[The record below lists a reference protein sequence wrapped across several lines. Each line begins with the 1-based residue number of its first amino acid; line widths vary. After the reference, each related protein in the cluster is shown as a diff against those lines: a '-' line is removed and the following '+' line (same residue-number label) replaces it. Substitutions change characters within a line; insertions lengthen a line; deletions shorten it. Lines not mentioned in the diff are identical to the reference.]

1 LDIVKRNPSVVNIL
15 NGQGTQ
21 YDQARRIMINA
32 VSGAYGS
39 EEKKQLA
46 DDLGQVMNKLT
57 ESEQGALQEFVNLN
71 TIVNAKTLRA
81 NAGPGA
87 VSDAEQRANKE
98 ANVGNVDRIP
108 AYAAMAGLHRSQ
120 FNGDLAASKQAFLQ
134 ANPQIKTTSEFN
146 SAWQKQEAVR
156 LKEYQGIAKARFDVM
171 GKAPATSAGPEAVKA
186 YRDRV
191 FRAFEAYPAPQY
203 DAATNKWNYQTAN
216 ARRAAMASVLGQ

>member
-1 LDIVKRNPSVVNIL
+1 
-15 NGQGTQ
+15 
-21 YDQARRIMINA
+21 MINA
-32 VSGAYGS
+32 VSGAYGA

-57 ESEQGALQEFVNLN
+57 ESEQGALTEFVNLN
-71 TIVNAKTLRA
+71 TVVNAKTLRA

-156 LKEYQGIAKARFDVM
+156 LKEYQAIAKARFDIM
-171 GKAPATSAGPEAVKA
+171 GRAPEMKAGPEAIRA

-203 DAATNKWNYQTAN
+203 DASTNKWNYQTAN
-216 ARRAAMASVLGQ
+216 ARRAAMAAVVGQ